1 MESED
6 KKLLGIY
13 SLVPNKYEGFE
24 SYLFTA
30 ALTRDFEV
38 VKSNLVE
45 LPIKSKRS
53 SSDILGVSTSNS
65 NATLNFDNGGDFS
78 FLMRVNI
85 RGAAKNGVK
94 DYYYTIYSIQNEPG
108 EYLQTALG
116 TADTNFINDVSIHKL
131 DDNNLIC
138 VGRYSS
144 YSNTTEITE
153 GLAIYTI
160 DKRNFKDP
168 KYIFIPFTKDQLEKL
183 KPKVGQSMERLAEK
197 NYNKKELESGIPY
210 FNITS
215 SKVKDNGSISIRTEL
230 KYFRYSLINLGNLSI
245 IDFDKNGIN
254 SIQSIDRNQ
263 EEATF
268 TGNIFS
274 QISTDNLQLFIDQNR
289 GEKIIRIQSIEKN
302 APTKIYELFNTKVDK
317 DFSVTDRYYIV
328 ESTKK
333 LVFVLN
339 QNKSAKF
346 YQFDISGLYP

>member
-1 MESED
+1 M
-6 KKLLGIY
+6 
-13 SLVPNKYEGFE
+13 
-24 SYLFTA
+24 
-30 ALTRDFEV
+30 
-38 VKSNLVE
+38 
-45 LPIKSKRS
+45 
-53 SSDILGVSTSNS
+53 
-65 NATLNFDNGGDFS
+65 
-78 FLMRVNI
+78 
-85 RGAAKNGVK
+85 
-94 DYYYTIYSIQNEPG
+94 
-108 EYLQTALG
+108 
-116 TADTNFINDVSIHKL
+116 
-131 DDNNLIC
+131 
-138 VGRYSS
+138 
-144 YSNTTEITE
+144 
-153 GLAIYTI
+153 
-160 DKRNFKDP
+160 
-168 KYIFIPFTKDQLEKL
+168 
-183 KPKVGQSMERLAEK
+183 EK
-197 NYNKKELESGIPY
+197 NYNKKELERGIPY